1 MKLYA
6 DAPSRRATQLTLD
19 LLLVAW
25 VVLWIWVGNT
35 VHDGTMQLAGPGERT
50 AASATSLSESM
61 GDAGRYL
68 EDVPLVGGG
77 ISAPFEQASNASRA
91 LADAGESTAR
101 AVERLAFWLGLSIA
115 VIPILVVGTRYVP
128 GRVRFVREA
137 SAAQRYVD
145 GPADLE
151 LFALR
156 AMAHQPLSVLG
167 RVSDDPVGAWRRGD
181 AAVVERLARL
191 ELSQHGLRPPSRSAT
206 MPSGPPGPPPSSPPP
221 SSPPPAGPR
230 PSGPARQA

>member
-6 DAPSRRATQLTLD
+6 DATPRFATQLALD
-19 LLLVAW
+19 ALLVGW

-35 VHDGTMQLAGPGERT
+35 VHDGTMELAGPGERT

-77 ISAPFEQASNASRA
+77 IASPFEQASDASRA
-91 LADAGESTAR
+91 LADAGESTVR

-115 VIPILVVGTRYVP
+115 AIPILVVATRYVP

-137 SAAQRYVD
+137 TAAQRYVD

-167 RVSDDPVGAWRRGD
+167 RVTDDPVGAWRRGD

-191 ELSQHGLRPPSRSAT
+191 ELAQHGLRPPAPRRTSA
-206 MPSGPPGPPPSSPPP
+206 PRIPPPPPH
-221 SSPPPAGPR
+221 PPRGAG
-230 PSGPARQA
+230 S